1 VADPSSSEIP
11 RWLARASAY
20 GWRFLVLVA
29 TLVVVFTAL
38 GRIRLVVTPII
49 FALFL
54 TAILAPPAQW
64 LRRHKWP
71 PLAATWAVFL
81 LGVAVL
87 VGLGIWFVPK
97 VANQFGDVGKQA
109 SQGFKDVQRWLTHK
123 PFNLKQSDI
132 DKYINS
138 ITNGLS
144 SRQGQIVQ
152 GAFKGVSVAIEVV
165 TTALL
170 TFVLTFFFVKDGE
183 LMTKWFVGLVAPNR
197 ADEVRELGRR
207 SWEALGGY
215 IRGTAVNGL
224 VNGTVMGITLAV
236 VGVPLALP
244 LAFLTF
250 VGAFI
255 PLVGAIVTGVLAALI
270 ALVAKGGVAALVVIG
285 ATIVVHNLEGYLVG
299 PFVLG
304 RAVHLH
310 PVAILLALTTGT
322 ILGGALGAFLAV
334 PVLSIVIAVIGYY
347 RSENAHVVAAAAD
360 DDGGA
365 DEPEPL
371 QRAAG

>member
-1 VADPSSSEIP
+1 VDDRSSPEVPS
-11 RWLARASAY
+11 WLARAAAL

-29 TLVVVFTAL
+29 ALIVVFTAL
-38 GRIRLVVTPII
+38 GRVRLVVTPII

-54 TAILAPPAQW
+54 TAILSPPANW
-64 LRRHKWP
+64 LRRHNWP

-81 LGVAVL
+81 LSVIALG
-87 VGLGIWFVPK
+87 GLGFWFVPK

-109 SQGFKDVQRWLTHK
+109 SQGFKDVQHWLTHK
-123 PFNLKQSDI
+123 PFNLKQADI
-132 DKYINS
+132 DRYINS
-138 ITNGLS
+138 IKSGVT
-144 SRQGQIVQ
+144 SRQSQIVQ

-170 TFVLTFFFVKDGE
+170 TLVLTFFFVKDGE
-183 LMTKWFVGLVAPNR
+183 LMTKWFVGLVAPER
-197 ADEVRELGRR
+197 SREVREIGRR
-207 SWEALGGY
+207 CWEALGGY
-215 IRGTAVNGL
+215 IRGTAVNGI
-224 VNGTVMGITLAV
+224 VNGTVMGVTLVV
-236 VGVPLALP
+236 VGVPLAMP

-270 ALVAKGGVAALVVIG
+270 ALVAKGGVAALIVLG

-322 ILGGALGAFLAV
+322 ILAGALGAFLAV
-334 PVLSIVIAVIGYY
+334 PVLSILLAVIGFY
-347 RSENAHVVAAAAD
+347 RSENAEVVAGDAESDSAEKFAD
-360 DDGGA
+360 VGS
-365 DEPEPL
+365 
-371 QRAAG
+371 AGS